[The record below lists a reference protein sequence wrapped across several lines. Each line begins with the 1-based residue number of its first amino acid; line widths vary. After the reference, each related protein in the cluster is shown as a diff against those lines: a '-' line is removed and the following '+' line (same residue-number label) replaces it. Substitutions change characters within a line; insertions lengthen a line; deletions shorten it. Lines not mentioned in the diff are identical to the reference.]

1 MTAKLTYEIIMTLPE
16 KERQILLDM
25 LEPQYEKFDVEN
37 FLLEEIESGFSDD
50 ELTKYLIET
59 LFSKYK
65 KT

>member
-37 FLLEEIESGFSDD
+37 FLSEEIESGFSDD